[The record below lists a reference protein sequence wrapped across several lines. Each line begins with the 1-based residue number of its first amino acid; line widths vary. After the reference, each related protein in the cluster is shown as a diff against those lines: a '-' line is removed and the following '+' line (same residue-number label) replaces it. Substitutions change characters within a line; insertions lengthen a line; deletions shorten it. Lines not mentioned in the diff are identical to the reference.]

1 MVLFGPPG
9 TGKTQL
15 TEASPSIMGYHLIE
29 KGLSAAEF
37 SKSIVGQSSRMI
49 RDLVNRA
56 KLSPHLL
63 CSVGIDEIDGLVP
76 DRKDKD

>member
-1 MVLFGPPG
+1 MVLLEQEKLNLQKLYLILWG
-9 TGKTQL
+9 
-15 TEASPSIMGYHLIE
+15 IILIE
-29 KGLSAAEF
+29 KGLSAADF